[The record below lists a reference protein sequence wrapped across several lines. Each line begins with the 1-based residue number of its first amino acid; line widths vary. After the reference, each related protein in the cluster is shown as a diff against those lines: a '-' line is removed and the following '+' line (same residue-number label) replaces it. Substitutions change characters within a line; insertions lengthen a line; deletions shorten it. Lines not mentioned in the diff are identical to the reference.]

1 MPARQATEPQ
11 IPIWPEGK
19 PAFYKAKEKSRN
31 SHRAGQEVSCY
42 LGISQYFSV
51 MAIWRPLLDCLI
63 KSCQATVSVKKPQQS
78 KQEFLV
84 CVLSKLQTTAV
95 LTPTP
100 CNLGFLQQ
108 AGTGPCPMAELQME
122 AQSQVLVKRTCP
134 MRAVLLHY
142 DNAHLNGAGTQ
153 RMLTGLA
160 NQRCS

>member
-11 IPIWPEGK
+11 IPIWPEEN

-31 SHRAGQEVSCY
+31 SHRTGREVSFC

-63 KSCQATVSVKKPQQS
+63 KSCQAIVSVKNLQQN

-84 CVLSKLQTTAV
+84 SVLSKLQTTAV

-108 AGTGPCPMAELQME
+108 AGTGSCPMAELQME
-122 AQSQVLVKRTCP
+122 A
-134 MRAVLLHY
+134 
-142 DNAHLNGAGTQ
+142 
-153 RMLTGLA
+153 
-160 NQRCS
+160 

>member
-31 SHRAGQEVSCY
+31 SHRAGQEVSCC

-63 KSCQATVSVKKPQQS
+63 KSCQATVLVKKPEQS

-84 CVLSKLQTTAV
+84 CVLSKLQTMAV

-134 MRAVLLHY
+134 VQAVLLHY

-153 RMLTGLA
+153 RMLTGLV